1 MLASHQQEAYM
12 GQTLHIEKIIHGG
25 SGLGRLEGGLVV
37 MVPFVLP
44 GEQVEIKEKK
54 RSKKFIQAELLDI
67 IQASPSRIAAPCPY
81 YTQCGGCNLQ
91 HIEYPEQLAL
101 KRALLTETLERSK
114 IPLTTATINTTLPS
128 PRPFAYRYR
137 IRLHLDNKQ
146 RLGFHRVGS
155 NQIIPISRCLL
166 ATDAINHSLHIF
178 RTKYLD
184 QKLAA
189 TWKTVEF
196 IESPATGKI
205 TLVLHPR
212 SHHSNNPQPCDLTE
226 VADYTVSKN
235 KQSFRAPQPPLTSP
249 QLQQQFILPDLDY
262 SLSWDSYCFFQTNA
276 EQNAQLVSWVWDK
289 LNTKMPTTLLDLFCG
304 IGNFSVP
311 LLLQGWQVTGVEH
324 NQRSIAWARQNSVHP
339 ASTATISY
347 QCENVTRSL
356 SQFNQKN
363 LHFDVI
369 LLDPPRQG
377 LDKEAV
383 THLIAMA
390 PKKIVYI
397 SCDPATMARDLARM
411 CASGYGVTEVTPV
424 DMFPQTHHIESVIVL
439 EKN

>member
-1 MLASHQQEAYM
+1 MK
-12 GQTLHIEKIIHGG
+12 QTLHIEKIIHGG

-44 GEQVEIKEKK
+44 GEKVEIKEKK
-54 RSKKFIQAELLDI
+54 RSKKFIQAELLEI
-67 IQASPSRIAAPCPY
+67 TQASPRRISPPCPY

-101 KRALLTETLERSK
+101 KRTLLAETLARNK
-114 IPLTTATINTTLPS
+114 IPLTTAAINDTLPS
-128 PRPFAYRYR
+128 PQPFAYRYR

-166 ATDAINHSLHIF
+166 ATDAINRSLHIF
-178 RTKYLD
+178 KTNYLD

-189 TWKTVEF
+189 SWKSVEF

-205 TLVLHPR
+205 TIVLHPR
-212 SHHSNNPQPCDLTE
+212 RHHSSNAPPLDLSDA
-226 VADYTVSKN
+226 ADYTVSKN
-235 KQSFRAPQPPLTSP
+235 KQHFHAAHPPLNSP
-249 QLQQQFILPDLDY
+249 QLQQQFSLADFDY
-262 SLSWDSYCFFQTNA
+262 TLSWDSYCFFQTNV
-276 EQNAQLVSWVWDK
+276 EQNVQLVAWVWDK
-289 LNTKMPTTLLDLFCG
+289 LNTKKPTTLLDLFCG

-311 LLLQGWQVTGVEH
+311 LLLQGWQITGVEH
-324 NQRSIAWARQNSVHP
+324 NQRSIAWAKKNSVHP
-339 ASTATISY
+339 ASTAAITY

-356 SQFNQKN
+356 SQFKQKK
-363 LHFDVI
+363 LGFDVV

-377 LDKEAV
+377 LDREAV
-383 THLIAMA
+383 TDLTAMA

-397 SCDPATMARDLARM
+397 SCDPATMARDLAHM
-411 CASGYGVTEVTPV
+411 CSSGYSVAEVTPV